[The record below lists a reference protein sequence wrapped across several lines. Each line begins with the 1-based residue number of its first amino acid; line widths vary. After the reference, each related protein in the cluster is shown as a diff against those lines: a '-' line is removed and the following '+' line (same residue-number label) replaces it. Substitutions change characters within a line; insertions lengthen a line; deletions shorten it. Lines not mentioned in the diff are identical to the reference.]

1 MVDLDKW
8 KNRGNSVQ
16 GSIEPRKGGSSTYMA
31 ITRKTKK
38 QLGNSSGEPRQ
49 VFTYLC
55 RSSCVTL
62 FSKSSLKKSMKRIM
76 NLHRKDFQIP

>member
-1 MVDLDKW
+1 MK
-8 KNRGNSVQ
+8 KQ
-16 GSIEPRKGGSSTYMA
+16 GKLCPKIDRAKEGGSSTFMA

-38 QLGNSSGEPRQ
+38 QPDSSSGEPRQ

-62 FSKSSLKKSMKRIM
+62 FSKSSLKKSMK
-76 NLHRKDFQIP
+76 NTYELHRKEFQIP